1 MDWKERKE
9 VILKKVYICKEKEED
24 NTLEKLIEEGNK
36 LLDEHLKKYGYLRGF
51 KKQPIKTLLQ
61 NELDGGD
68 EREVNAFELNEYR
81 MPRWVS
87 LIKV

>member
-1 MDWKERKE
+1 MDKE
-9 VILKKVYICKEKEED
+9 IC
-24 NTLEKLIEEGNK
+24 NICLNNLSTLDRLIQEGNE
-36 LLDEHLKKYGYLRGF
+36 LLKEHLNKYGYLRGF

-81 MPRWVS
+81 MPR
-87 LIKV
+87 

>member
-1 MDWKERKE
+1 MSEEDKNREAYWICRKE
-9 VILKKVYICKEKEED
+9 EKNKHLKK
-24 NTLEKLIEEGNK
+24 LINKGNK

-68 EREVNAFELNEYR
+68 EREVNAFELNEHR
-81 MPRWVS
+81 MPRWENLV
-87 LIKV
+87 KVK